1 MRVTKTATSSSSV
14 PVTDCP
20 LASSHHQK
28 TIVTKCFIF
37 FFSCRRFFARLKS
50 QKKKRH
56 DTTEKRPDGLEVL
69 ARLVNVCP
77 GLKCIFPGLEEKG
90 GASVSTVENKIKN
103 KFQKE
108 TENLKNKNKKFSI
121 WQTISNWFFPA
132 EKFLFLFFQAG

>member
-1 MRVTKTATSSSSV
+1 
-14 PVTDCP
+14 
-20 LASSHHQK
+20 
-28 TIVTKCFIF
+28 
-37 FFSCRRFFARLKS
+37 
-50 QKKKRH
+50 
-56 DTTEKRPDGLEVL
+56 
-69 ARLVNVCP
+69 VCP